1 MTEPKVRLN
10 TRSPAEKAGGGNLS
24 KAAEKTRGNIET
36 IDEAWARILSM
47 KNSTPDE
54 RRLAE
59 VKQAMEVG
67 EIGREAESIG
77 KRFSK
82 AEALRLW
89 RVLDERRAE
98 DRLREMVENTPDN
111 YWLITDENQL
121 AEFLDILDEEDEIVF
136 DVETTGTD
144 VWNDYIVGH
153 VITAVKAD
161 VHAYIPTKHDDPRPQ
176 LDNELVNRFLKP
188 HYEDETLGKIA
199 HNAGFDIHMLDR
211 EGIELRG
218 LTWDKLEAMK
228 LLNENE
234 PTFSLKP
241 LVTKY
246 LRDDSY
252 TYGELFGKKGFDK
265 IPLDQALAYAAK
277 VGDVTLKL
285 RDFQRYHLAK
295 MPGVL
300 EYYET
305 VEVPLIPIVVEME
318 KEGYEI
324 DLEFAREYG
333 DQLRKGSK
341 EYGERVFR
349 VLGDINLNSPVQL
362 KEAIEQHIG
371 RPIENTNANQTL
383 KPLAKEFPII
393 DDLLKYRENNK
404 LLSTYIDALPDMIDE
419 KTGKLHGN
427 FNPNGTKTGRFSSNN
442 PNLQNQPDQ
451 ARRLFIAT

>member
-1 MTEPKVRLN
+1 
-10 TRSPAEKAGGGNLS
+10 
-24 KAAEKTRGNIET
+24 
-36 IDEAWARILSM
+36 
-47 KNSTPDE
+47 
-54 RRLAE
+54 
-59 VKQAMEVG
+59 
-67 EIGREAESIG
+67 
-77 KRFSK
+77 
-82 AEALRLW
+82 
-89 RVLDERRAE
+89 
-98 DRLREMVENTPDN
+98 
-111 YWLITDENQL
+111 
-121 AEFLDILDEEDEIVF
+121 
-136 DVETTGTD
+136 
-144 VWNDYIVGH
+144 
-153 VITAVKAD
+153 
-161 VHAYIPTKHDDPRPQ
+161 
-176 LDNELVNRFLKP
+176 
-188 HYEDETLGKIA
+188 
-199 HNAGFDIHMLDR
+199 
-211 EGIELRG
+211 
-218 LTWDKLEAMK
+218 MK

-234 PTFSLKP
+234 PTFALKP

-277 VGDVTLKL
+277 DGDVTLKL

-333 DQLRKGSK
+333 DQLRKESK

-404 LLSTYIDALPDMIDE
+404 LLSTYIDALPKLIND
-419 KTGKLHGN
+419 KTGRLHTN
-427 FNPNGTKTGRFSSNN
+427 FNQNGARTGRFSSGGGGV
-442 PNLQNQPDQ
+442 NLQNQPGI
-451 ARRLFIAT
+451 ARKMFVAPKGCVLLGGDWSQQEYRCLAYFSQEPELINNYIEGKDLYSEDASDVFGLPVEEDGDGTV

>member
-1 MTEPKVRLN
+1 M
-10 TRSPAEKAGGGNLS
+10 
-24 KAAEKTRGNIET
+24 
-36 IDEAWARILSM
+36 EA
-47 KNSTPDE
+47 
-54 RRLAE
+54 
-59 VKQAMEVG
+59 G
-67 EIGREAESIG
+67 EIGREAESAG

-89 RVLDERRAE
+89 RVLDEKRAE

-111 YWLITDENQL
+111 YRLITDEG
-121 AEFLDILDEEDEIVF
+121 ELDGLLRLLDEEDEIVF

-144 VWNDYIVGH
+144 VWSDYIVGH

-161 VHAYIPTKHDDPRPQ
+161 VHAFITTKHDDDRPQ
-176 LDNELVNRFLKP
+176 LDHDWVIEQLRP
-188 HYEDETLGKIA
+188 IYEDETLGKIA
-199 HNAGFDIHMLDR
+199 HNAKFDIHMLDR

-218 LTWDKLEAMK
+218 LTWDTLEAMK

-234 PTFSLKP
+234 PTFALKP

-246 LRDDSY
+246 LRYDSH

-277 VGDVTLKL
+277 DGDVTLKL

-305 VEVPLIPIVVEME
+305 IEVPLIPIVVEME

-333 DQLRKGSK
+333 EELRREAAES
-341 EYGERVFR
+341 YDIVVER
-349 VLGDINLNSPVQL
+349 LGDINLNSPAQL
-362 KEAIEQHIG
+362 KEAIENHVG
-371 RPIENTNANQTL
+371 KEIENTNANQTL
-383 KPLAKEFPII
+383 KPLSKEWPVINE
-393 DDLLKYRENNK
+393 LLKYREKNK
-404 LLSTYIDALPDMIDE
+404 LLTTYIDALPDMIDE

-427 FNPNGTKTGRFSSNN
+427 FNPNGTKTGRFSSNS
-442 PNLQNQPDQ
+442 PNLIMW
-451 ARRLFIAT
+451 AG